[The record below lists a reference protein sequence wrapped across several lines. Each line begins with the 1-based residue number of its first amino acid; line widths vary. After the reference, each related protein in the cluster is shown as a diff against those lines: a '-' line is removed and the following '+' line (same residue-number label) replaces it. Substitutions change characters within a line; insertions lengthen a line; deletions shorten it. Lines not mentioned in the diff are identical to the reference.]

1 MISDDRIIMRF
12 HFVLSLVCLLISSV
26 SCAGLR
32 IVPSRA
38 RHSRVKRSDYVK
50 KRIPQSESGE
60 PLAYE
65 LSQARFSWPLNQINI
80 SSQFGRRWGR
90 HHAGIDI
97 AAPTGTPVKAARS
110 GRVIYASQKI
120 SGYGKMVVIR
130 HSPNFATVYAHLSRI
145 GVRVGDKISR
155 GQLIGKV
162 GSTGRST
169 NPHLHFEIRHRRRAV
184 DPLLYL
190 PRRVT
195 LSKLSR

>member
-1 MISDDRIIMRF
+1 MKPRF
-12 HFVLSLVCLLISSV
+12 LLALICVLICSV

-50 KRIPQSESGE
+50 KRIPQSVSKE
-60 PLAYE
+60 PLAFG
-65 LSQARFSWPLNQINI
+65 LSEARFSWPLNQVNI

-90 HHAGIDI
+90 QHAGIDI

-130 HSPNFATVYAHLSRI
+130 HSPSFATVYAHLSRM
-145 GVRVGDKISR
+145 GVRVGDRVSR
-155 GQLIGKV
+155 GQLIGRV
-162 GSTGRST
+162 GNTGRST

-195 LSKLSR
+195 VSKLAR